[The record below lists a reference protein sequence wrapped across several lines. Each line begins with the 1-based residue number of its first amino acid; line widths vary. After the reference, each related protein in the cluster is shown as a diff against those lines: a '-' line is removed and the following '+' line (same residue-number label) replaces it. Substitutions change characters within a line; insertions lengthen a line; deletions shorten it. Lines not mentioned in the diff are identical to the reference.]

1 MNAWVG
7 VAPLIGAGS
16 LDGFAI
22 GALATGACFLAIT
35 APRRARKRH
44 ALALS
49 DGHVLGSRPHDG
61 LRAEWLCEHVMAAE
75 AFPVNGERLAQPDI
89 PDLQHLGQ
97 AGTAG
102 TAGQAGQ
109 GPGQAFT
116 AGQAGQGPGEA
127 FTAGQAGQG
136 PGEAFTAGQAGQG
149 PGQTFPAAGNG
160 RAAGSHRSRH
170 RRLGDSL
177 PGSASPRRRFSG
189 RASAPRRAAWADDLL
204 PAATSRHAAFPD
216 SALPGG
222 ESRGGAHRLPELA
235 FPDDTF
241 GDSKRPEVRR
251 LPRHAAPGISLSGR
265 LSTRMSSLMTSL
277 TATRALIGGVH
288 G

>member
-109 GPGQAFT
+109 GPGQ
-116 AGQAGQGPGEA
+116 
-127 FTAGQAGQG
+127 
-136 PGEAFTAGQAGQG
+136 AFTAGQAGQG